1 MQGRHEVGEREGCVK
16 GIAWCVEG
24 RTRNPCDE
32 PERDWW
38 EGEIPKSERE
48 NHRGRNI
55 ALSSGTAPHT
65 YSIFANIPT
74 MRATLLNRVLAYLLM
89 GLRQPR
95 HVGLPT
101 ASTPW
106 QALLTLRR

>member
-16 GIAWCVEG
+16 RIAWCVEG

-32 PERDWW
+32 SERDWW
-38 EGEIPKSERE
+38 EGEIPKILKSERE

-65 YSIFANIPT
+65 KMFANTPT
-74 MRATLLNRVLAYLLM
+74 MRATLLNRVLAYFLM
-89 GLRQPR
+89 SWGSGMSGCQPHLHPGR
-95 HVGLPT
+95 PC
-101 ASTPW
+101 
-106 QALLTLRR
+106 